1 MPEKLPEEKREEA
14 YEITLKDQAWRRG
27 PVFRPLSRLER
38 LKFSLMT
45 LFGLTVFLAVIIS
58 AFFIGLILAIPLTV
72 IWMIWLGRIAWRLRT
87 RSRLNRF

>member
-1 MPEKLPEEKREEA
+1 MPEKLPEDEKNIYRVTIEDHE
-14 YEITLKDQAWRRG
+14 WRGG
-27 PVFRPLSRLER
+27 PLFRSLSRMER
-38 LKFSLMT
+38 LKLSLMT
-45 LFGLTVFLAVIIS
+45 LFGLTIFLAVIIS